1 MRRTPSGCA
10 PAASVPDQSPIDR
23 QSRLAADFQPM
34 AGPGD
39 QAQRRIPVVAQQPLG
54 QLVALADDP
63 AIVQ

>member
-1 MRRTPSGCA
+1 
-10 PAASVPDQSPIDR
+10 
-23 QSRLAADFQPM
+23 M